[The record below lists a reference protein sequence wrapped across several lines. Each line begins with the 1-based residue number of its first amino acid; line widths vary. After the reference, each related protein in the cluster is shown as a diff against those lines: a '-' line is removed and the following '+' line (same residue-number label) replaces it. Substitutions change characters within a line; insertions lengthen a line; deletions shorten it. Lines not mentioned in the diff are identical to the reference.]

1 MASDLTRKAK
11 RYGFLRAACRVCAQT
26 MIVARSGK
34 VCLNCGE
41 VNDAD

>member
-1 MASDLTRKAK
+1 MTSDLTRKAK
-11 RYGFLRAACRVCAQT
+11 RYGFLRAACRECGQT

-41 VNDAD
+41 VNDAR